1 MSRPLFGGAI
11 VCPIRPS
18 FLDASSIRQVPDNQE
33 VFVDTETQQSFIVEL
48 LEPADARDQEIA
60 KFHFQQLCEDNEAAD
75 SVIVSVEHCKPEE
88 ITPLLPKDTT
98 EVYLLHGKQM
108 VAKFNEKDALN
119 TIDILLAVVR
129 FNQVSTDCVISM
141 NVPVQVAANSSEA
154 ESFTQAN
161 VDLVKQDMMT
171 ILQGLQVKDWSLF
184 G

>member
-1 MSRPLFGGAI
+1 MDINR
-11 VCPIRPS
+11 
-18 FLDASSIRQVPDNQE
+18 
-33 VFVDTETQQSFIVEL
+33 
-48 LEPADARDQEIA
+48 
-60 KFHFQQLCEDNEAAD
+60 
-75 SVIVSVEHCKPEE
+75 
-88 ITPLLPKDTT
+88 KDTT
-98 EVYLLHGKQM
+98 EVYLLHDKQM

-171 ILQGLQVKDWSLF
+171 ILQGLQVRDWSLF